1 MIDKETIRKAI
12 DKKIIHFE
20 INPHMEGETVCFIGD
35 YWFYFGGQEAEEMTP
50 EEYMKNVPMDDIV
63 NEVYNT
69 LESFKE
75 DTFSKDEYEYYE
87 SVILENL

>member
-1 MIDKETIRKAI
+1 MIDKDTIRKAI

-20 INPHMEGETVCFIGD
+20 VNPHMKGETVCFIGD

-63 NEVYNT
+63 NEVYTT
-69 LESFKE
+69 LESFRE